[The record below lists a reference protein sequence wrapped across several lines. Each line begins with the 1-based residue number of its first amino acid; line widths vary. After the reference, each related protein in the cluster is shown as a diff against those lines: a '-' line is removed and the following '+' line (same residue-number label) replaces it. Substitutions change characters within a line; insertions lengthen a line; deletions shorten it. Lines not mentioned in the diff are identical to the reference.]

1 MATNNF
7 WQKVESINKLEVEIA
22 KAETRYSTLS
32 ELWDSKSKAKIH
44 VDISRKLD
52 EAIVRIDNLRK
63 LKKEVES
70 EIENYGK

>member
-32 ELWDSKSKAKIH
+32 ELWDCKSKAKIH
-44 VDISRKLD
+44 VDISKKLD
-52 EAIVRIDNLRK
+52 EAIVKVDNLRK
-63 LKKEVES
+63 LKKEIET
-70 EIENYGK
+70 EIEKFGK